1 MFSVICVCLCV
12 GGSVGITVYEHAKMN
27 RLIVMIILYPMCV
40 CVSMCVC
47 VCVCACLFPFFHYFI
62 SFIITCSRNSFHAQL
77 RKLCLMRLDDSVEL
91 VELVELVE
99 AVPPFPPIPPVPR
112 NRPGL
117 VKGRFENE

>member
-1 MFSVICVCLCV
+1 
-12 GGSVGITVYEHAKMN
+12 
-27 RLIVMIILYPMCV
+27 
-40 CVSMCVC
+40 
-47 VCVCACLFPFFHYFI
+47 
-62 SFIITCSRNSFHAQL
+62 
-77 RKLCLMRLDDSVEL
+77 MRLDDSVEL